1 MALKESCASRIRQG
15 LKAKD
20 MTQADLC
27 RATGIPKSA
36 MSQYCNGGLVPRQ
49 DRTFLIARA
58 LGVSEAWLMGFDVP
72 MERNEDKKSL
82 PATPSEEAALDHS
95 LITKLVALTPEEQE
109 KVVAFVQGLIAAR
122 PGPLS
127 PQE

>member
-1 MALKESCASRIRQG
+1 MENKETCGSRIREA
-15 LKAKD
+15 LRLRD

-36 MSQYCNGGLVPRQ
+36 MSQYCNDVLAPRQ
-49 DRTFLIARA
+49 DRTYLIAKA
-58 LGVSEAWLMGFDVP
+58 LSVTEPWLMGFDVQ
-72 MERNEDKKSL
+72 MERDRTKKSL
-82 PATPSEEAALDHS
+82 PATPGEEAALDHS
-95 LITKLVALTPEEQE
+95 LITKLLALTPEEQE